1 MFLLRNRKIHL
12 IILLQFSSSG
22 ALRCSLWTGHIQHSF
37 YNVHFQETTNT
48 LARLY
53 SSYSSFEKL
62 SCQLFC
68 LYFQVFIF
76 ITVTSFGPLPCSII
90 TTTRKFFTILASVI
104 IFANP
109 MNSRQWVGTVLV
121 FTGLGLD
128 SVYGKEKKENKG
140 QR

>member
-1 MFLLRNRKIHL
+1 MHTGKDIYVMLSATIQTL
-12 IILLQFSSSG
+12 IYDDNF
-22 ALRCSLWTGHIQHSF
+22 ALTSF
-37 YNVHFQETTNT
+37 YI
-48 LARLY
+48 
-53 SSYSSFEKL
+53 
-62 SCQLFC
+62 FC
-68 LYFQVFIF
+68 FCCFQVFIF

-109 MNSRQWVGTVLV
+109 MNSRQWLGTVLV